1 MQAVRQTENHTQ
13 QRFGPFGYVLIG
25 VVAISFSAIFIR
37 LTHTSPLVTAFYR
50 QLFCAVLI
58 FPFVG
63 RDPEAIL
70 SPRDYVLMIVS
81 GLFLALHFATWITG
95 LFYTSVARATLFVD
109 LQPLWAALLGFV
121 FLKERL
127 SMAEIVGVVLVTLGG
142 ITTIGG
148 KWGEPGSALK
158 GDLLALAGGVA
169 GACYFM
175 IGRKVR
181 HKISWIRYMYSVYY
195 LSALWL
201 LLFHL
206 ALYEQFPFPLQSDV
220 AWIVLMAIVP
230 GILGHG
236 LINLAIRHLKA
247 YVVNA
252 ALIGEPILA
261 TLFAYF
267 LFSERPDS
275 YYYAGAVLIFVG
287 LLLIFKKQS

>member
-1 MQAVRQTENHTQ
+1 MEAVRIMEENPPP
-13 QRFGPFGYVLIG
+13 RFAPFLYVLIG
-25 VVAISFSAIFIR
+25 VLAISFSAIFIR

-50 QLFCAVLI
+50 QVFCAVLI

-63 RDPEAIL
+63 RDSEVAL
-70 SPRDYVLMIVS
+70 SPRDYLLLIVS

-109 LQPLWAALLGFV
+109 LQPLWAALLGFI

-127 SMAEIVGVVLVTLGG
+127 SVAEIIGVLLVTLGG

-148 KWGEPGSALK
+148 KWGESGSALK
-158 GDLLALAGGVA
+158 GDLLALAGGMA
-169 GACYFM
+169 GACYFL

-181 HKISWIRYMYSVYY
+181 NKISWLQYMYSVYY
-195 LSALWL
+195 ISAIWL
-201 LLFHL
+201 LFFHL
-206 ALYEQFPFPLQSDV
+206 VLYRQFPFPLESDIP
-220 AWIVLMAIVP
+220 WILLMAVFP

-275 YYYAGAVLIFVG
+275 YYYAGAVLIFAG
-287 LLLIFKKQS
+287 LFLIFRKQT